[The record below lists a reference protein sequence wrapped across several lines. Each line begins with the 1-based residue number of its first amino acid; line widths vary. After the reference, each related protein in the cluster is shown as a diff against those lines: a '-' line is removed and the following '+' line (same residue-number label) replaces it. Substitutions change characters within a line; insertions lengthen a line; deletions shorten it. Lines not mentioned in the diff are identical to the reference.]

1 MEHTWLMKYFAEFFG
16 TIILVV
22 LGNGSV
28 ANSYYV
34 IPVVIAVTV
43 KPMVGGS

>member
-1 MEHTWLMKYFAEFFG
+1 MEHTWMIKYLAEFFG

-28 ANSYYV
+28 ANSV
-34 IPVVIAVTV
+34 LRDT
-43 KPMVGGS
+43 GGNSLEE